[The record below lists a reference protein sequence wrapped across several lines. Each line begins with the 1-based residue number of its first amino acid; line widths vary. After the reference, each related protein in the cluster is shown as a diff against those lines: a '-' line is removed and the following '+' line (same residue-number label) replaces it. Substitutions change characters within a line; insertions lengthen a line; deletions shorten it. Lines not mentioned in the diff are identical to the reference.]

1 MNAFGIIA
9 WSILII
15 EVIVLVYV
23 LFWIKRAFQK
33 AKASLPEHI
42 PDEYGIPYYYFTGQ
56 FNPHIN
62 LDLTLIR
69 TPHLR
74 IGLPRLNFSKH
85 IQWTIIWW

>member
-1 MNAFGIIA
+1 VNALGIIA
-9 WSILII
+9 WGILMI

-23 LFWIKRAFQK
+23 LIWIKRAIQK

-42 PDEYGIPYYYFTGQ
+42 TDEDNIPYYYFTGQ

-62 LDLTLIR
+62 LDLTLIKTSR
-69 TPHLR
+69 FR

-85 IQWTIIWW
+85 IQWTIIWQ